1 MAEKMPPILIERPR
15 ISRSTWNNLRS
26 HILKRRRENNELE
39 KNAEHE
45 RQKQLEKE
53 QKKEQEAR
61 CLEDTKT
68 QIVQL
73 ENNLKSLKKEKDKLF
88 NQLKKVLNEE
98 EIRRQSKKEYQTPQ
112 PTMYMQSTTRP
123 HGSLDMNPNQQF
135 AITSQSAQN
144 LPVSKISTPYYR

>member
-53 QKKEQEAR
+53 QKKGP
-61 CLEDTKT
+61 
-68 QIVQL
+68 
-73 ENNLKSLKKEKDKLF
+73 SL
-88 NQLKKVLNEE
+88 
-98 EIRRQSKKEYQTPQ
+98 
-112 PTMYMQSTTRP
+112 
-123 HGSLDMNPNQQF
+123 
-135 AITSQSAQN
+135 
-144 LPVSKISTPYYR
+144 VSKMLQRH

>member
-1 MAEKMPPILIERPR
+1 MAEKIPPILIERPR

-73 ENNLKSLKKEKDKLF
+73 ENNLKSLKKEKDELF